1 MKSEICSKCRHYD
14 GENCV
19 DAIDPNI
26 VRKTPIS
33 LVFQC
38 GIADQIELGEPN
50 DGQR

>member
-1 MKSEICSKCRHYD
+1 MKSEVCSKCRHYNGD
-14 GENCV
+14 DCV
-19 DAIDPNI
+19 DQD
-26 VRKTPIS
+26 RKTPIS